1 MATRPAAR
9 GARPV
14 RAPCGPPASLAAA
27 SVVSRA
33 PQPAP
38 GRAGA
43 RGRAAASGA
52 AGAWAPWERAA
63 GRPRGGRSPGV
74 LTPPQAPHGRGVR
87 GVTALGDPERWL
99 PTGNEHGPRPR
110 AAGSSGCPWTRTLG
124 TGGEQSAR
132 LGSPGRALD
141 GVIGRQPVR
150 ISEMLAE

>member
-74 LTPPQAPHGRGVR
+74 LTPPQAPHGRGVH

-99 PTGNEHGPRPR
+99 PTGNEHGPRP
-110 AAGSSGCPWTRTLG
+110 
-124 TGGEQSAR
+124 EQQEVVVV
-132 LGSPGRALD
+132 PGREHWVP
-141 GVIGRQPVR
+141 GESSQPDWGPR
-150 ISEMLAE
+150 EEL